1 MMNPG
6 TNTESS
12 RCGIQEAVKMK
23 INSKLGSLAAFF
35 MISLYFAAF
44 ALPVSAGAVAVDNT
58 PKQEI
63 ERLVNQIL
71 DILKDPRYKGD
82 AHREERRQ
90 KLRSLVNQIFD
101 LNDISKRVLGR
112 YNRRFTKEQF
122 KEFKELFSK
131 LLEKIYLTK
140 IEHYSNEKV
149 IFEEEKML
157 SSTKAAVST
166 KIIKNDQE
174 IPVEYRLVKKNGKW
188 TGYDVVIEGVS
199 LVKNYRSQFYEIL
212 HNKKPEELLKIM
224 RKKVQNLPQ

>member
-1 MMNPG
+1 
-6 TNTESS
+6 
-12 RCGIQEAVKMK
+12 MK